1 MDVKP
6 LGHCGS
12 RPTKTVGDQPFERP
26 VILRHRQA
34 RIIRARPRAP
44 EGLRRTGCQQAAQV
58 HRFTVHGRTTAAGAV
73 VKGERNI
80 PWELCRHQL
89 IVERVRFGGVGEAG
103 IPAPVVVGEGVV
115 EDSGAYL
122 Q

>member
-1 MDVKP
+1 VHERTEQQESDHRH
-6 LGHCGS
+6 GEC
-12 RPTKTVGDQPFERP
+12 VG
-26 VILRHRQA
+26 
-34 RIIRARPRAP
+34 
-44 EGLRRTGCQQAAQV
+44 
-58 HRFTVHGRTTAAGAV
+58 
-73 VKGERNI
+73 GERNI

-103 IPAPVVVGEGVV
+103 VPAPVVVGEGVV